1 MMDEPDL
8 LEKIRRIN
16 AELMARFPGGD
27 DPYQI
32 ATRLLEEAGELAAQI
47 NHFEA
52 SGVKR
57 AKHGEPDPMK
67 LAKEVQDVIRCA
79 LQIARHY
86 GIEAEL
92 AASVDRS
99 YRQLLEGTLTQ
110 RYD

>member
-1 MMDEPDL
+1 MDEPDL
-8 LEKIRRIN
+8 LTKIRRIN
-16 AELMARFPGGD
+16 LELQARFPGGH
-27 DPYQI
+27 DPFQM

-47 NHFEA
+47 NHFEN

-79 LQIARHY
+79 LQIADHY
-86 GIEAEL
+86 GIDAEL

-99 YRQLLEGTLTQ
+99 YRQLQDGILTK

>member
-1 MMDEPDL
+1 MRELTL
-8 LEKIRRIN
+8 LDKIRAIN
-16 AELMARFPGGD
+16 QELQARFAGGN
-27 DPYQI
+27 DPYQM

-47 NHFEA
+47 NHFEG

-79 LQIARHY
+79 LQIADHY
-86 GIEAEL
+86 GIDAEL
-92 AASVDRS
+92 AASVERS
-99 YRQLLEGTLTQ
+99 YRQVLDGSLTQ

>member
-1 MMDEPDL
+1 MNEPEL

-16 AELMARFPGGD
+16 AGLMARFPGGD
-27 DPYQI
+27 DPYQM

-47 NHFEA
+47 NHFES

-79 LQIARHY
+79 LQIAHHY

-99 YRQLLEGTLTQ
+99 YRQLLEDTLTQ
-110 RYD
+110 RHD